1 MTDLVSRA
9 RIGFGVLRSASPG
22 AAALR
27 GGKRAADHSR
37 RTHSAAPGAAPG
49 RRTAFF
55 RDTQFIEE
63 SGPPQRLP
71 LALGC
76 DGEGFIRRQLSSYSG
91 FCTGN
96 VHVRQLLILGTHPGR
111 TQGILGS
118 IAMLTHK
125 VASPCATKH
134 QGGRA
139 LRSMRNDGGTSEQW
153 SS

>member
-9 RIGFGVLRSASPG
+9 RIGFGFLRSASPG

-91 FCTGN
+91 FAREPRMSDNYSSWARIRGAHRECLD
-96 VHVRQLLILGTHPGR
+96 R
-111 TQGILGS
+111 
-118 IAMLTHK
+118 
-125 VASPCATKH
+125 
-134 QGGRA
+134 
-139 LRSMRNDGGTSEQW
+139 LRC
-153 SS
+153 